1 VDGCHY
7 DYNTKL
13 EKEKTLH
20 PTLLKGFRFLQH
32 LFEQYWSLDPF
43 NMPHKCAGNEIL
55 YTKVSLINL
64 QADDH
69 KLCHSSSTT
78 TTTRRIVLEL
88 VAFIEIVN
96 FSSPGLLLKEK

>member
-1 VDGCHY
+1 M
-7 DYNTKL
+7 
-13 EKEKTLH
+13 
-20 PTLLKGFRFLQH
+20 LKGFRFLQH
-32 LFEQYWSLDPF
+32 LFEQYWCLDPF

-55 YTKVSLINL
+55 YTKVSSINL

-69 KLCHSSSTT
+69 KLCHSSSSS
-78 TTTRRIVLEL
+78 TTRRIVVEI

>member
-1 VDGCHY
+1 
-7 DYNTKL
+7 
-13 EKEKTLH
+13 
-20 PTLLKGFRFLQH
+20 
-32 LFEQYWSLDPF
+32 
-43 NMPHKCAGNEIL
+43 MPHTCAGDEIL

-69 KLCHSSSTT
+69 KLCHSSSSSTT
-78 TTTRRIVLEL
+78 TTTTKRIVLEL